1 MKHKYSIG
9 FLIVII
15 FILLF
20 ILFPISTEK
29 SEQSTNDQPESIE
42 TDGYVIKENSFYLF
56 EINGYVVVFL
66 NDQKTPYEYTDILYD
81 ELPLLLQQEI
91 RNGKYIKNLEELYG
105 FLENY
110 SS

>member
-56 EINGYVVVFL
+56 EVNGYVVVFL